1 MSITS
6 LFNVIFYEP
15 ILKAL
20 TIIQNIIP
28 GHDFGWAVVILTILI
43 RILLWPLASK
53 SIKSQ
58 KALQE
63 LQPEMNALKE
73 KYKDQKEKQAQAMM
87 ELYKNKNINPIS
99 GCLPVLIQ
107 FPILIAL
114 YYALR
119 SGLALHDGNTNF
131 MFLGIL
137 DLTQKSLV
145 LAVIVG
151 ILQYYQTKMIM
162 VTKQKTKEKTAGSDK
177 TDLQNKTGL
186 QEDFS
191 QIMNKQMLYVM
202 PFVLA
207 FTAFSLPA
215 GIALYLVITTAFSVV
230 QQYYTTGKA

>member
-6 LFNVIFYEP
+6 IFDFLFYEP

-28 GHDFGWAVVILTILI
+28 GHDFGWAVIILTILI

-53 SIKSQ
+53 SIRSQ

-63 LQPEMNALKE
+63 LQPEMSAIKE
-73 KYKDQKEKQAQAMM
+73 KFKDQKEKQAQAMM
-87 ELYKNKNINPIS
+87 ELYKNKKINPVS

-114 YYALR
+114 YYAL
-119 SGLALHDGNTNF
+119 SEGLAVHDGNTNF

-145 LAVIVG
+145 LAVLTGV
-151 ILQYYQTKMIM
+151 LQYYQTKMIM
-162 VTKQKTKEKTAGSDK
+162 VIKKEVKEKAVQIKK
-177 TDLQNKTGL
+177 TDSPG
-186 QEDFS
+186 DFS

-202 PFVLA
+202 PFVMA
-207 FTAFSLPA
+207 FVAFSFPA
-215 GIALYLVITTAFSVV
+215 GIALYLVITTAFSVI
-230 QQYYTTGKA
+230 QQHWTMKKPN

>member
-1 MSITS
+1 MSLTS
-6 LFNVIFYEP
+6 IFDFWFYEP

-20 TIIQNIIP
+20 TFIQGIIP
-28 GHDFGWAVVILTILI
+28 GHDFGWAVITLTVLI
-43 RILLWPLASK
+43 RILLWPLAAK
-53 SIKSQ
+53 SIQSQ
-58 KALQE
+58 KALQGI
-63 LQPEMNALKE
+63 QPELKAIKE

-87 ELYKNKNINPIS
+87 ELYKNKKINPVS
-99 GCLPVLIQ
+99 GCLPILIQ

-114 YYALR
+114 YYALQK
-119 SGLALHDGNTNF
+119 GLTLSDGGANF

-137 DLTQKSLV
+137 DLTQKSLI
-145 LAVIVG
+145 LAILTG

-162 VTKQKTKEKTAGSDK
+162 VTKDKTKEKAVESNK
-177 TDLQNKTGL
+177 TDKADS

-202 PFVLA
+202 PLILG

-230 QQYYTTGKA
+230 QQHFTMKKLN

>member
-1 MSITS
+1 MSLSS
-6 LFNVIFYEP
+6 LFNSFFYEP

-28 GHDFGWAVVILTILI
+28 GHDFGWAVIILTVLI
-43 RILLWPLASK
+43 RVLLWPLATK

-58 KALQE
+58 RALQE
-63 LQPEMNALKE
+63 LQPEMNAIKE
-73 KYKDQKEKQAQAMM
+73 KYKDQREKQAQATM
-87 ELYKNKNINPIS
+87 ELYKNKNINPVS

-114 YYALR
+114 YYALKH
-119 SGLALHDGNTNF
+119 GLALHDGSINF

-137 DLTQKSLV
+137 DLTKKSLV
-145 LAVIVG
+145 LAVLVG

-162 VTKQKTKEKTAGSDK
+162 ATKARAIQPAKVDS
-177 TDLQNKTGL
+177 

-215 GIALYLVITTAFSVV
+215 GIALYLVITTAFSIV
-230 QQYYTTGKA
+230 QQYYTMGKPN

>member
-1 MSITS
+1 MSLTS
-6 LFNVIFYEP
+6 LFHFFFYGP

-20 TIIQNIIP
+20 TIIQSIIP
-28 GHDFGWAVVILTILI
+28 GHDFGWSVIVLTILI

-63 LQPEMNALKE
+63 LQPEMSAIKE
-73 KYKDQKEKQAQAMM
+73 KFKDQKEKQAQAMM
-87 ELYKNKNINPIS
+87 ELYKNKKINPVS

-114 YYALR
+114 YYALME
-119 SGLALHDGNTNF
+119 GLATHDVNTNF

-137 DLTQKSLV
+137 DLTQKSIV
-145 LAVIVG
+145 LAVLTG

-162 VTKQKTKEKTAGSDK
+162 VTKKEAKEKAIQIKK
-177 TDLQNKTGL
+177 TDSPG
-186 QEDFS
+186 DFS

-202 PFVLA
+202 PFIMA
-207 FTAFSLPA
+207 FVAFSLPA
-215 GIALYLVITTAFSVV
+215 GIALYLVITTAFSIV
-230 QQYYTTGKA
+230 QQHWTMGKSLTKIK

>member
-1 MSITS
+1 MSLSLLFHS
-6 LFNVIFYEP
+6 LFAEP

-20 TIIQNIIP
+20 IIIQNIIP
-28 GHDFGWAVVILTILI
+28 GHDFGWAVIILTVLI
-43 RILLWPLASK
+43 RILLWPLAAQ
-53 SIKSQ
+53 SIRSQ

-63 LQPEMNALKE
+63 LQPEMNAIKE
-73 KYKDQKEKQAQAMM
+73 KYKDQKEKQAQATM
-87 ELYKNKNINPIS
+87 ELYKNKNINPLS
-99 GCLPVLIQ
+99 GCLPILIQ

-119 SGLALHDGNTNF
+119 QGLAVHDGSTNF
-131 MFLGIL
+131 LFLGIL

-145 LAVIVG
+145 LAILVG

-162 VTKQKTKEKTAGSDK
+162 VAKPKTIQAKKVDS
-177 TDLQNKTGL
+177 TDV

-191 QIMNKQMLYVM
+191 QAMNKQMLYVM
-202 PFVLA
+202 PIVLA

-230 QQYYTTGKA
+230 QQHFTMKKA

>member
-1 MSITS
+1 MSLTS
-6 LFNVIFYEP
+6 LFHFFFYEP

-28 GHDFGWAVVILTILI
+28 GHDFGWAVIILTILI
-43 RILLWPLASK
+43 RVLLWPLASK
-53 SIKSQ
+53 SIRSQ

-63 LQPEMNALKE
+63 LQPEMNAIKE

-87 ELYKNKNINPIS
+87 ELYKNKNINPVS

-114 YYALR
+114 YYALME
-119 SGLALHDGNTNF
+119 GLALHDGNTNF

-145 LAVIVG
+145 LAILTG

-162 VTKQKTKEKTAGSDK
+162 VTKSKTAQIKK
-177 TDLQNKTGL
+177 TDSP
-186 QEDFS
+186 EDFS
-191 QIMNKQMLYVM
+191 QMMNKQMLYVM
-202 PFVLA
+202 PLILA
-207 FTAFSLPA
+207 FTAYSLPA

-230 QQYYTTGKA
+230 QQHFTMKNKVNN

>member
-1 MSITS
+1 M
-6 LFNVIFYEP
+6 FYEP

-20 TIIQNIIP
+20 TIIQSIIP
-28 GHDFGWAVVILTILI
+28 GHDFGWAVIILTILI

-63 LQPEMNALKE
+63 LQPEMSAIKE
-73 KYKDQKEKQAQAMM
+73 KFKDQKEKQAQAMM
-87 ELYKNKNINPIS
+87 ELYKNKKINPVS

-114 YYALR
+114 YYALME
-119 SGLALHDGNTNF
+119 GLAAHDINTNF

-137 DLTQKSLV
+137 DLTQKSIV
-145 LAVIVG
+145 LAILTG

-162 VTKQKTKEKTAGSDK
+162 VTKKEVKEKAIQIKK
-177 TDLQNKTGL
+177 TDSPG
-186 QEDFS
+186 DFS

-202 PFVLA
+202 PFVMA
-207 FTAFSLPA
+207 FVAFSLPA
-215 GIALYLVITTAFSVV
+215 GIALYLAITTAFSIV
-230 QQYYTTGKA
+230 QQHWTMKKPN

>member
-6 LFNVIFYEP
+6 LFNSLFYEP

-20 TIIQNIIP
+20 TIIQDIIP
-28 GHDFGWAVVILTILI
+28 GHDFGWAVIVLTVLI

-53 SIKSQ
+53 SIRSQ

-63 LQPEMNALKE
+63 LQPEMNAIKE
-73 KYKDQKEKQAQAMM
+73 KYKNQKEKQAQAMM
-87 ELYKNKNINPIS
+87 ELYKNKNINPVS

-114 YYALR
+114 YYAL
-119 SGLALHDGNTNF
+119 SEGLKLGGNTNF

-145 LAVIVG
+145 LAILTGV
-151 ILQYYQTKMIM
+151 LQYYQTKMIM
-162 VTKQKTKEKTAGSDK
+162 ITKAKTKENAIQVKKDDSP
-177 TDLQNKTGL
+177 
-186 QEDFS
+186 EDFS

-202 PFVLA
+202 PFVMA
-207 FTAFSLPA
+207 FVAFSLPS

-230 QQYYTTGKA
+230 QQHYTTRKSN